1 MKTYNLGILGCGD
14 FLRWQEDSLKQSS
27 HVRVKALFDPDVA
40 RAESYAAKL
49 GGSAVRSE
57 AAIFSDPEIDI
68 VCLFT
73 PPWLRQAQVAAA
85 AAAGKQILTV
95 KPLAPS
101 VAACDAMVETV
112 QAAGVR
118 CGVMYRRTGDAVTE
132 TLKRVLDSGEIG
144 ALALFKEDWLH
155 HYPQWNTWA
164 LDPAKNGGPFMD
176 AMIHNLNI
184 AGYLMGK
191 PVQSAFFSSLNLAHP
206 GLTCNDTEFLLTEY
220 AGGGAA
226 HLFITWA
233 ADLQVYNTE
242 GNNREHIDIFYLIT
256 DKGWRVTVEPV
267 DEQQMV
273 VASRE
278 GVRKQWPVQPLPDSI
293 FDRFALALE
302 RGVALPSDLPDITEA
317 AGDIRVLLTAQAA
330 R

>member
-1 MKTYNLGILGCGD
+1 MKTCNLGILGCGD
-14 FLRWQEDSLKQSS
+14 FLRWQESGLKNCT
-27 HVRVKALFDPDVA
+27 HVRVKSLFDPDIA
-40 RAESYAAKL
+40 RAEKYAASL
-49 GGSAVRSE
+49 GGSAVCSE
-57 AAIFSDPEIDI
+57 AEIFNDPAIDI

-73 PPWLRQAQVAAA
+73 PPWLRKAQILAV
-85 AAAGKQILTV
+85 AAAGKNILTT
-95 KPLAPS
+95 KPLAPT
-101 VAACDAMVETV
+101 VDDCAAMVTAV
-112 QAAGVR
+112 QQAGIR

-132 TLKRVLDSGEIG
+132 TLKQILSSGEIG
-144 ALALFKEDWLH
+144 ALGLFKEDWLH
-155 HYPQWNTWA
+155 HYPQWNNWA

-191 PVQSAFFSSLNLAHP
+191 PVSRAFFSSQNLAHP
-206 GLTCNDTEFLLTEY
+206 GLTCNDTEFMLAEY

-233 ADLQVYNTE
+233 ADLQVFNTD

-267 DEQQMV
+267 NEQQMV

-278 GVRKQWPVQPLPDSI
+278 GERKEWPIQSIGESI
-293 FDRFALALE
+293 FDRYALAIE
-302 RGVALPSDLPDITEA
+302 SGNANPSDLPDIVEA
-317 AGDIRVLLTAQAA
+317 AGDIRILTQAVRA
-330 R
+330 